1 MGKGKE
7 RNHRNNKK
15 ARTTGWG
22 ERKKE
27 GNEIE
32 REKRIDRNERLARG
46 IGGKSEVRGWRGGRR
61 AVCIERKKHKNAY
74 YRFRNTAISLKSA
87 RLSFIKRK
95 QILMYFYTPAA
106 VFVAPT
112 PPPPPPPPPTPPTPA
127 TAGAVRGVEAKSNY
141 FYSGEM
147 SAAKSLILIN
157 GAGTRSPL
165 PLSFSSPPF
174 DTHHSTAYHSSP
186 HPPSHLCPTSPPTPR
201 SGLVCAR
208 ATPLGPRLARARG
221 FHTNYP

>member
-1 MGKGKE
+1 M
-7 RNHRNNKK
+7 
-15 ARTTGWG
+15 
-22 ERKKE
+22 
-27 GNEIE
+27 
-32 REKRIDRNERLARG
+32 ARG

-112 PPPPPPPPPTPPTPA
+112 PPPPPPTPPTPA

-201 SGLVCAR
+201 VGV
-208 ATPLGPRLARARG
+208 RARYAVG
-221 FHTNYP
+221 SSPSSRARIPHELPITQTPRNDFIAKNLRFCAAASRFSRRIRIVKGSRADK

>member
-1 MGKGKE
+1 MGV
-7 RNHRNNKK
+7 R
-15 ARTTGWG
+15 RT
-22 ERKKE
+22 
-27 GNEIE
+27 
-32 REKRIDRNERLARG
+32 
-46 IGGKSEVRGWRGGRR
+46 
-61 AVCIERKKHKNAY
+61 VCIERKKHKNAY

-174 DTHHSTAYHSSP
+174 DTHHSTTYHSSP
-186 HPPSHLCPTSPPTPR
+186 SPFPPMSLSP
-201 SGLVCAR
+201 SLVVGEVVGVR
-208 ATPLGPRLARARG
+208 ALRRWVLARSRASSTRIT
-221 FHTNYP
+221 HNSNASK